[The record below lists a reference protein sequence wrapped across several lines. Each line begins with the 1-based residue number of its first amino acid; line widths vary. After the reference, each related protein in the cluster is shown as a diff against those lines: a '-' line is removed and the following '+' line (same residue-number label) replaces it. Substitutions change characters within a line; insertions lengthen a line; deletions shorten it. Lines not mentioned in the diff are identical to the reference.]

1 MKAKA
6 KAVPASRQLPF
17 HVPHRSSQQ
26 AAYIG
31 QVLSSGSLRPGG
43 AFSRKAEAW
52 LVQHTGA
59 GQAILTH
66 SCTGAMEMAALALG
80 LGPGDEVII
89 PTFTFCATATAFE
102 RTGARIVFCDIDPAT
117 MMIDPEEL
125 ERRIN
130 RRTRAIVVV
139 HYGGAS
145 VDMEAI
151 GAIAQRHGVHIIED
165 AAQGF
170 GSTRGGRALGTFGTF
185 GAYSF
190 HETKVVSCGQGG
202 ALIVNTNDPVLL
214 ERVSMI
220 VERGTDYARV
230 RSGDKAFYE
239 WTSPG
244 SSFQLGE
251 LEAAILMAEF
261 EALEEN
267 LAHRTHIATG
277 MTEPL
282 VQMALPLAILR
293 PDALTTSN
301 FHFVAALTR
310 NEATAASLMAHLRSS
325 GIDCRQHYVPLHLSP
340 RALKMGYGPQILPG
354 AEQAW
359 CRLVRLPIHTG
370 MQKEDVE
377 HCCKSVLAFDGSR
390 KYPID

>member
-1 MKAKA
+1 MNAIVKAA
-6 KAVPASRQLPF
+6 PASHRLPF
-17 HVPHRSSQQ
+17 HVPHRSIQQ
-26 AAYIG
+26 ADYVG

-59 GQAILTH
+59 RQVILTH

-80 LGPGDEVII
+80 LGPGDEVIV

-102 RTGARIVFCDIDPAT
+102 RTGAQIVFCDIDPAT
-117 MMIDPEEL
+117 MMIDPEDL

-130 RRTRAIVVV
+130 HRTRAIVVV

-145 VDMEAI
+145 ADMEAI
-151 GAIAQRHGVHIIED
+151 GAIAQRHGAHIVED

-170 GSTRGGRALGTFGTF
+170 GSTRAARALGTFGTF

-202 ALIVNTNDPVLL
+202 ALIVNTSDPMLL
-214 ERVSMI
+214 ERIAMI
-220 VERGTDYARV
+220 TERGTDHAQV
-230 RSGDKAFYE
+230 RSGDQAFYE

-261 EALEEN
+261 EVLEEN
-267 LAHRTHIATG
+267 LAHRAHIAAG
-277 MTEPL
+277 ITEAL
-282 VQMALPLAILR
+282 EQMALPLAVLR
-293 PDALTTSN
+293 PDALTRSN
-301 FHFVAALTR
+301 FHFVAALAQD
-310 NEATAASLMAHLRSS
+310 EVSAADLMAHLQSK

-340 RALKMGYGPQILPG
+340 RAQKMGYGPHVLSG

-359 CRLVRLPIHTG
+359 RRLLRLPVHTS
-370 MQKEDVE
+370 MRDEDVE
-377 HCCKSVLAFDGSR
+377 YCRESVLKFDLSR
-390 KYPID
+390 SA

>member
-1 MKAKA
+1 MEPIISATV

-26 AAYIG
+26 SAYVG
-31 QVLSSGSLRPGG
+31 QVLSSGSLRPGR
-43 AFSRKAEAW
+43 AFSRQAEAW
-52 LVQHTGA
+52 LVQQTGA

-80 LGPGDEVII
+80 LGPGDEVVV

-117 MMIDPEEL
+117 MMIDPDDL
-125 ERRIN
+125 ERRITP
-130 RRTRAIVVV
+130 RTKAIVVV

-145 VDMEAI
+145 ADMEAI

-170 GSTRGGRALGTFGTF
+170 GSMRGGRALGTFGTF

-202 ALIVNTNDPVLL
+202 ALIVNTSDPVLL
-214 ERVSMI
+214 ERVAMI
-220 VERGTDYARV
+220 VERGTDHARV

-244 SSFQLGE
+244 ASYELGE
-251 LEAAILMAEF
+251 LEAAILMDEF

-267 LAHRTHIATG
+267 LAHRTDIATK

-282 VQMALPLAILR
+282 AQMTLPLAIRR

-301 FHFVAALTR
+301 FHFVAALVR
-310 NEATAASLMAHLRSS
+310 SEAIAASLMAHLQSS

-340 RALKMGYGPQILPG
+340 RAQKMGYGPHILPR

-359 CRLVRLPIHTG
+359 RRLVRLPVHTR
-370 MQKEDVE
+370 MRNADIE
-377 HCCKSVLAFDGSR
+377 HCIKSVLKFGVSQ
-390 KYPID
+390 

>member
-1 MKAKA
+1 MKAKT
-6 KAVPASRQLPF
+6 VPASRQLPF

-26 AAYIG
+26 AAYVG

-43 AFSRKAEAW
+43 VFSRQAEAW

-59 GQAILTH
+59 GQVILTH

-80 LGPGDEVII
+80 LVAGDEVIV

-102 RTGARIVFCDIDPAT
+102 RTGARIAFCDIDPAT
-117 MMIDPEEL
+117 MMIDPEDL

-130 RRTRAIVVV
+130 HRTRAIVVV

-145 VDMEAI
+145 ADMEVI

-202 ALIVNTNDPVLL
+202 ALIVNTNDPMLL

-220 VERGTDYARV
+220 VERGTDHARV
-230 RSGDKAFYE
+230 RSGDKVFYE

-261 EALEEN
+261 ETLEEN
-267 LAHRTHIATG
+267 LAHRTHIAAG
-277 MTEPL
+277 MTQPL
-282 VQMALPLAILR
+282 EQMAVPLTILR
-293 PDALTTSN
+293 PDGLTRSN
-301 FHFVAALTR
+301 FHFVAALAR
-310 NEATAASLMAHLRSS
+310 NEATAAILMAHLQSS

-340 RALKMGYGPQILPG
+340 RARKMGYGPHILPG

-359 CRLVRLPIHTG
+359 RRLLRLPVHTS

-377 HCCKSVLAFDGSR
+377 HCCRSALEFDSSR
-390 KYPID
+390 EISC

>member
-1 MKAKA
+1 MKSKA
-6 KAVPASRQLPF
+6 RAVPTSRQLPF

-26 AAYIG
+26 AAYVG

-43 AFSRKAEAW
+43 IFSRKVEAW

-59 GQAILTH
+59 GQAIPTH

-80 LGPGDEVII
+80 LVSGDEVIV

-102 RTGARIVFCDIDPAT
+102 RTGAQIVFCDIDPVT
-117 MMIDPEEL
+117 MMIDPEDL
-125 ERRIN
+125 ERRISQ
-130 RRTRAIVVV
+130 RTKAIVVV

-145 VDMEAI
+145 ADMEAI

-170 GSTRGGRALGTFGTF
+170 GSTRGGRALGSFGTF

-214 ERVSMI
+214 ERISMVI
-220 VERGTDYARV
+220 ERGTDYARV

-261 EALEEN
+261 EDLEEN
-267 LAHRTHIATG
+267 LTHRTRIATG
-277 MTEPL
+277 MTEAL
-282 VQMALPLAILR
+282 VQMPLPFAILR

-301 FHFVAALTR
+301 FHFVAALART
-310 NEATAASLMAHLRSS
+310 EATAASLMAHMRSS

-340 RALKMGYGPQILPG
+340 RARKMGYGPPSLPG

-359 CRLVRLPIHTG
+359 RRLVRLPVHTS
-370 MQKEDVE
+370 MQEIDVQ
-377 HCCKSVLAFDGSR
+377 HCYKSALKFDASR
-390 KYPID
+390 GKIPG